1 MSFLRKYLPF
11 LTLALAISGLYLF
24 DLSAV
29 GVLGPDEPRYA
40 AIGEAMGH
48 TGRLI
53 TPLLWGSPWFEKPP
67 LLYWMTALATW
78 AGLKGELAGRAPV
91 ALLSL
96 VFLAVSFRLVKNEFG
111 VFAAA
116 ISVGMLATSAGWLAY
131 SGLCLT
137 DLPLAVC
144 FSLAVFLA
152 LPLLRNSRTTG
163 PVSSAPPEEPASSF
177 ADWRRAAVP
186 GALRREPPLLTKIGA
201 RLTAI
206 GALIGLGA
214 LAKGLVPLALAAPFF
229 WFLRAYWRKW
239 WVAVAACLAVALPW
253 YIAVYVENGY
263 PFLQEFFVK
272 HHLERLYSASLQHVQ
287 PWYYYFPVVVLG
299 LFPWTPM
306 LGVLFNSGFQWD
318 RRKQFL
324 AAIFLFGFVIFSIS
338 LNKLP
343 GYVLPILP
351 ALLIL
356 ISSFFEDKSAVE
368 IGKGWLV
375 ACAVLIALIPF
386 LASVLPGSLVIGRY
400 TWSAIKLDRT
410 ALFYIIAPLAVILL
424 ARRSWMPALLA
435 LSIVA
440 GGIYVKSVC
449 YPVIDDRVSAR
460 GVWRRIQ
467 FIENDV
473 CDGGTNRDWIYGLN
487 FYLPRPMPY
496 CGTGPFHY
504 MMRSNGRT
512 QPTITPVHP

>member
-11 LTLALAISGLYLF
+11 FTLAVAISGLYLF
-24 DLSAV
+24 DLNAV

-67 LLYWMTALATW
+67 LLYWMTAAATW
-78 AGLKGELAGRAPV
+78 AGLKGELAGRVPV

-96 VFLAVSFRLVKNEFG
+96 GFLAISFRLIKTEFG
-111 VFAAA
+111 LFAAA
-116 ISVGMLATSAGWLAY
+116 ISVGTLATSAGWLAY

-152 LPLLRNSRTTG
+152 LPLLR
-163 PVSSAPPEEPASSF
+163 
-177 ADWRRAAVP
+177 
-186 GALRREPPLLTKIGA
+186 EPPLAAKIDA

-206 GALIGLGA
+206 GVLIGLGA
-214 LAKGLVPLALAAPFF
+214 LAKGLVPLALAAPFL

-239 WVAVAACLAVALPW
+239 WLAVLACLAVALPW
-253 YIAVYVENGY
+253 YVAVYIENGY
-263 PFLQEFFVK
+263 PFIQEFFVK

-287 PWYYYFPVVVLG
+287 PWYYYFPVVLLG

-306 LGVLFNSGFQWD
+306 LGVFFNRGFRWD

-375 ACAVLIALIPF
+375 ACAILIALIP
-386 LASVLPGSLVIGRY
+386 LIASVLPGSLVIGRY

-410 ALFYIIAPLAVILL
+410 ALFYIVAPLAVILL

-435 LSIVA
+435 LCIVA

-467 FIENDV
+467 PIENDV

-496 CGTGPFHY
+496 CGTGPFHF

-512 QPTITPVHP
+512 QPTITPIHP